1 MQYNFPVQTK
11 IHTRRL
17 AGLLQSLPSLE
28 SVERRGMSRAPLD
41 AVRLLLS
48 PWLLFDDVRFSF

>member
-28 SVERRGMSRAPLD
+28 SVECRGMSRAPLD

-48 PWLLFDDVRFSF
+48 P